1 MSIQS
6 EINRIN
12 SNVQGALTTLSAVVT
27 VAEGAGSDQLPAA
40 AQAVADE
47 MNSIAAALDSI
58 LNGTA

>member
-12 SNVQGALTTLSAVVT
+12 SNVQGALTTLSAIVA
-27 VAEGAGSDQLPAA
+27 VAEGAGSDQLPDA
-40 AQAVADE
+40 AQAVSDK
-47 MNSIAAALDSI
+47 MDSIAAALDSI

>member
-47 MNSIAAALDSI
+47 MDSIAAALDNI

>member
-6 EINRIN
+6 EISRIN
-12 SNVQGALTTLSAVVT
+12 SNVQSALNTLSAIVT
-27 VAEGAGSDQLPAA
+27 VAEGSGSDQLPDA

-47 MNSIAAALDSI
+47 MDSIAAALNSI

>member
-12 SNVQGALTTLSAVVT
+12 SNVQSTLTTLSAVVT

-47 MNSIAAALDSI
+47 MNSIAAALDNI
-58 LNGTA
+58 INGTV

>member
-12 SNVQGALTTLSAVVT
+12 SNVQSALHTLSAIVT
-27 VAEGAGSDQLPAA
+27 VAEGAGSDQLPDA

-47 MNSIAAALDSI
+47 MDSIAAALDSI

>member
-12 SNVQGALTTLSAVVT
+12 SNVQSALTTLSAVVT
-27 VAEGAGSDQLPAA
+27 VAEGAGSDQLPDA
-40 AQAVADE
+40 AQAVADK
-47 MNSIAAALDSI
+47 MDSIAAALDSI

>member
-47 MNSIAAALDSI
+47 MDSIAAALDSI
-58 LNGTA
+58 LNGTV

>member
-6 EINRIN
+6 EINRI
-12 SNVQGALTTLSAVVT
+12 SGNVQSALTTLSAVVT

-47 MNSIAAALDSI
+47 MASIAAALDSI

>member
-6 EINRIN
+6 EINRI
-12 SNVQGALTTLSAVVT
+12 SGNVQSALTTLSAVVT

-47 MNSIAAALDSI
+47 MDSIAAALDSI